1 MTTVE
6 AIPIREIST
15 TVGWVPI
22 EDFPGPKTLFTSED
36 ASTTTTTTTVA
47 TTTVTRSASY
57 ATTSFKDAQIQYVP
71 YRLEE
76 KTLGGTIF

>member
-6 AIPIREIST
+6 AIPIREKST

-36 ASTTTTTTTVA
+36 ASTTTTTVA
-47 TTTVTRSASY
+47 TTTTVTRSASY

-76 KTLGGTIF
+76 KTLGGKIF

>member
-6 AIPIREIST
+6 AITIREIST

-22 EDFPGPKTLFTSED
+22 EDFPGPKTLFTSDD
-36 ASTTTTTTTVA
+36 ASTTTTTVA

>member
-1 MTTVE
+1 MATVD
-6 AIPIREIST
+6 AIPILDLST

-22 EDFPGPKTLFTSED
+22 EETLFTTD
-36 ASTTTTTTTVA
+36 TSTTTTTTTT

-71 YRLEE
+71 YRLEDIPMTVIDIG
-76 KTLGGTIF
+76 KAPF

>member
-36 ASTTTTTTTVA
+36 ASTTTTTTVA